1 MAEKDAQDH
10 NLPASQRKI
19 KKAREEGQLP
29 RSRDLPHFLVMA
41 ALVLLAAGMLPM
53 AMDEW
58 RGVMRDGLRFNA
70 EMVQRPGIMTAVLAD
85 QAMRFVR
92 TVAFVGAVLGA
103 AAIAA
108 NLASGG
114 WNFSF
119 KALGP
124 HWNHLDPM
132 TGVGRLF
139 SGQNMGVAAKAV
151 LLTLVLAA
159 VAAWVVTD
167 RFAQYLSLM
176 SLPLEQALLRSG
188 QLLLGGLIALLI
200 ALAVFAAADLPL
212 QYQLYQRKL
221 RMSMNEVKQ
230 EHKETE
236 GSPEIKS
243 RQRQRMRE
251 MTRRRM
257 MAAVPKADLV
267 VMNPSHYAVA
277 LKYEEGRFG
286 APVVVAK
293 GKDLVALRIRDLAQE
308 HKVPVLQAPALARA
322 LFAHAKL
329 DKEVPAALF
338 AAVAQVLAY
347 VLQLKGVLAGRM
359 DRAPDPEVPKGL
371 DPHEDEALKAQ
382 DEEAEL

>member
-10 NLPASQRKI
+10 NLPASERKI
-19 KKAREEGQLP
+19 RKAREEGQLP
-29 RSRDLPHFLVMA
+29 RSRDLPHFLVLA
-41 ALVLLAAGMLPM
+41 ALVLLAVGMLPM

-92 TVAFVGAVLGA
+92 TVAFVGAVLA
-103 AAIAA
+103 AAAVVA

-124 HWNHLDPM
+124 HWKHLNPL

-139 SGQNMGVAAKAV
+139 SGQNMGVALKAV
-151 LLTLVLAA
+151 LLTIVLAA

-167 RFAQYLSLM
+167 RFAQYVSLM
-176 SLPLEQALLRSG
+176 SLPLESAMLRSG
-188 QLLLGGLIALLI
+188 QLLLGGLIALLV

-221 RMSMNEVKQ
+221 RMSRNEVKQ

-236 GSPEIKS
+236 GSPEIKQ

-257 MAAVPKADLV
+257 MAAVPTADLV
-267 VMNPSHYAVA
+267 VMNPTHYAVA
-277 LKYEEGRFG
+277 LKYDEVRHG
-286 APVVVAK
+286 APLVVAK
-293 GKDLVALRIRDLAQE
+293 GKDLVAMRIRDLAKE

-322 LFAHAKL
+322 LYAHAKL
-329 DKEVPAALF
+329 DREVPTALF
-338 AAVAQVLAY
+338 GAVAQVLAY

-359 DRAPDPEVPKGL
+359 EHAPNPEVPKGL